1 MSLIER
7 FCRVHDIVE
16 KFVLCFPLRVESRRI
31 VGNIRHLRAASIR
44 KHGIRVAQLG
54 RRIFS
59 LFGAHPAAGSGV
71 SRPAGRF
78 FLTIPLRLAYSNR
91 RRRLSPTSASFVNG
105 IGRAIKTGRASS
117 FYFPHIL
124 RTRPAG
130 RFFLTIPLRLA
141 YSSRRR
147 GFPLLSAGF
156 GNGTGRAVLYG
167 GGASSL
173 HIPHIVHNHTII
185 PVCDRQR
192 KL

>member
-1 MSLIER
+1 M
-7 FCRVHDIVE
+7 
-16 KFVLCFPLRVESRRI
+16 LRVVPNVLIFFEIGLRYLHAFSLLNSFI
-31 VGNIRHLRAASIR
+31 VG
-44 KHGIRVAQLG
+44 LG
-54 RRIFS
+54 KRG
-59 LFGAHPAAGSGV
+59 LFPRGV
-71 SRPAGRF
+71 SSINYGVFRFPFSVIGIGISVIRTPVFYLRTRFAGRS

-130 RFFLTIPLRLA
+130 RFFLTIPLRPA

-156 GNGTGRAVLYG
+156 GNGIGRAVLYG

-173 HIPHIVHNHTII
+173 PIPHIVHNHTII
-185 PVCDRQR
+185 PVCDR
-192 KL
+192 

>member
-1 MSLIER
+1 MQRLLR
-7 FCRVHDIVE
+7 RVP
-16 KFVLCFPLRVESRRI
+16 CRI
-31 VGNIRHLRAASIR
+31 VSVFDVVPPNIPVRFRIGGHCISIR
-44 KHGIRVAQLG
+44 KHSIRVAQHR

-117 FYFPHIL
+117 FYFPRIL

-130 RFFLTIPLRLA
+130 RFFLTIPFRPA

-156 GNGTGRAVLYG
+156 GNGTGRAVYVC